1 MDHESPAHRE
11 ASSRKRFHLG
21 RVLVPLFIAF
31 IITMVLRD
39 YIPALDNAIEQVLH
53 PTTYKARKACSEAAL
68 AAAEQPTFARIT
80 AKGEAHE
87 TQGAYYITGIRVGE
101 MGQSATEVFYEFSC
115 YVDLEGKVVKTHKGL
130 NPSKK
135 FSELNQITPD
145 KR

>member
-1 MDHESPAHRE
+1 MEHESPAPRE
-11 ASSRKRFHLG
+11 VSSGKRFHLG

-31 IITMVLRD
+31 FITMVLRD
-39 YIPALDNAIEQVLH
+39 YIPALDNAIEQTLH

-68 AAAEQPTFARIT
+68 AAAEQPTFARII

-101 MGQSATEVFYEFSC
+101 MSQSAIEVFYEFSC
-115 YVDLEGKVVKTHKGL
+115 YVDLEGKIVKTRKGP
-130 NPSKK
+130 NPSQK
-135 FSELNQITPD
+135 SSDMSQISPG